1 MARLQNIFSCELT
14 WLSVSTISNR
24 NWSLHIPTQIISI
37 YLVKEPGERFRFVL
51 LSRCILQHFKSLS
64 TLFFRRL
71 SKREETNNPYQSP
84 QSHSARPD
92 KNTNHRT
99 RSKLTNFLSTPKS
112 RPFYINYQTRQ
123 VLIAALANFMLQTC
137 RHRSIKRFDSSK

>member
-37 YLVKEPGERFRFVL
+37 YLVKEPGDRFRFIL

-64 TLFFRRL
+64 NLFFRSL
-71 SKREETNNPYQSP
+71 Q
-84 QSHSARPD
+84 D
-92 KNTNHRT
+92 KNKHPSNRNN
-99 RSKLTNFLSTPKS
+99 KLKTQPKHLTPNYTFKARKQIPSTPKS
-112 RPFYINYQTRQ
+112 RQFYFKSKPSQDFILNT
-123 VLIAALANFMLQTC
+123 
-137 RHRSIKRFDSSK
+137 SITAY